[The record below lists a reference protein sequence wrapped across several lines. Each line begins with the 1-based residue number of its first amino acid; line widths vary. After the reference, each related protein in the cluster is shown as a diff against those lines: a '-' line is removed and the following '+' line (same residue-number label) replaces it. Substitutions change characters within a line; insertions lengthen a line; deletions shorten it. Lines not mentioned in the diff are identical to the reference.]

1 MDATASR
8 RVVERFTTEVLGGS
22 RPESAGTLITD
33 ETLRYRVA
41 TFLAAFPDLRV
52 STDVVV
58 VQDDL
63 VAVHLTG
70 GGTHRGAFQG
80 CPATGRTW
88 EATCTAVFRVADGG
102 IDEAWV
108 NWDLLTVLEQLGCIE
123 RAANVSA

>member
-1 MDATASR
+1 MDETASS
-8 RVVERFTTEVLGGS
+8 RVVERFTTEVLGGQQ
-22 RPESAGTLITD
+22 T
-33 ETLRYRVA
+33 
-41 TFLAAFPDLRV
+41 LRV

-88 EATCTAVFRVADGG
+88 E
-102 IDEAWV
+102 
-108 NWDLLTVLEQLGCIE
+108 NDLHSGLPRGRRRDRPGMGQLGPAHRHGAARMHRARRE
-123 RAANVSA
+123 RERMKGESG